1 MEDLAVI
8 GALNWTWSLLMLGDG
23 RWSLKNRPAYATDI
37 LFASWSHNKWLVQK
51 LDPLLLMLLLQ
62 MRHELLSKQ
71 VRNLIALGIT
81 NTFMPRCHHVENGEF
96 PRFFRSRLSPTLW
109 LRQAAGHHD
118 IKNTTPFWNAR
129 SPRSYWSF
137 GYNFAQFCSGK
148 SSKNLR
154 FSWDFCLAHPP
165 SLEAPTAK

>member
-96 PRFFRSRLSPTLW
+96 PRFFRSRLSPTL
-109 LRQAAGHHD
+109 
-118 IKNTTPFWNAR
+118 
-129 SPRSYWSF
+129 
-137 GYNFAQFCSGK
+137 
-148 SSKNLR
+148 
-154 FSWDFCLAHPP
+154 
-165 SLEAPTAK
+165 

>member
-1 MEDLAVI
+1 MVPQKSSRVCD
-8 GALNWTWSLLMLGDG
+8 WYT
-23 RWSLKNRPAYATDI
+23 
-37 LFASWSHNKWLVQK
+37 FASWSHNKWLVQK

-96 PRFFRSRLSPTLW
+96 RRFFRSGLSPTLW
-109 LRQAAGHHD
+109 FRQAAGHHD

-129 SPRSYWSF
+129 SPRSYW
-137 GYNFAQFCSGK
+137 YLLIIRLQFCTVL
-148 SSKNLR
+148 LR
-154 FSWDFCLAHPP
+154 EVFQEPEIFMRFLPGASTIPRENQRNDRLDPSQVAQNRRDRLSPHP
-165 SLEAPTAK
+165 